1 MSIVVRKRKKG
12 RRVTL
17 KDTWPLHLMVLPC
30 IILML
35 VFNTYPL
42 LSGIQISLMNFK
54 PALGFA
60 RSKFVGLD
68 NFEYIFQLPN
78 TWQLF
83 RNTLVMAVGKIILT
97 QFLALL
103 YAVLLNEVQSV
114 RLKRSSQPIVYLPHF
129 LSWVILGI
137 TFKSMLSNDGTVNQ
151 ILMNLGLIKEPIWFL
166 GSNQLFQPT
175 MIILEAWKEFGFA
188 AVIFIASLAGINPEL
203 HEAAA
208 IDGAGR
214 VKRIW
219 HVTLPGIS
227 TTVMLVMALQ
237 ISGILNAG
245 FDQIYNMY
253 APVVYE
259 SGDII
264 NTYAYRIGFTG
275 TPQYSISTAIGF
287 TKSIICFILTLV
299 SNWLASKYGNRRLF

>member
-1 MSIVVRKRKKG
+1 
-12 RRVTL
+12 
-17 KDTWPLHLMVLPC
+17 
-30 IILML
+30 ML
-35 VFNTYPL
+35 
-42 LSGIQISLMNFK
+42 NFK

-60 RSKFVGLD
+60 RSKFVGWD
-68 NFEYIFQLPN
+68 NFAYIFQLPN

-97 QFLALL
+97 QFLALI
-103 YAVLLNEVQSV
+103 YAVLLNEVQNL
-114 RLKRSSQPIVYLPHF
+114 RLKRVSQTIVYLPHF
-129 LSWVILGI
+129 LSWVILGV
-137 TFKSMLSNDGTVNQ
+137 TFKSILANDGTVNQ
-151 ILMNLGLIKEPIWFL
+151 ILMNLGIIESPIWFL
-166 GSNQLFQPT
+166 GSNSLFQPT
-175 MIILEAWKEFGFA
+175 MIILEGWKEFGFA
-188 AVIFIASLAGINPEL
+188 AVIFIASLSAINPEL
-203 HEAAA
+203 YEAAA

-214 VKRIW
+214 MKRIW

-253 APVVYE
+253 SPVVYE
-259 SGDII
+259 TGDII
-264 NTYAYRIGFTG
+264 DTYSYRIGFTG

-287 TKSIICFILTLV
+287 TKSIVCFILTLL